1 MKISATI
8 SPALL
13 SLANSSPNLVD
24 YIEVNGEEELTT
36 LERALALRPV
46 LLHDISYDVWLNYDN
61 PFDAATMDKARTMI
75 EMARPPWHSTG
86 IGASAEPQGHTTPF
100 WRGAP
105 DYALQP
111 REVALANIVRNGKWL
126 KQWLGEIPLL
136 LENFNYHPTNA
147 YEYICEP
154 DTFSRLIDEIGVD
167 VLLDLAHAQ
176 ISAFNMGWQSPRE
189 YLARLPLDKV
199 VEIHI
204 NHPYNDDGKQLLDRH
219 LPIGESDIELLRWV
233 LERAPKVQV
242 INLESH
248 EPSEEQLAE
257 EVRLVRQV
265 LG

>member
-1 MKISATI
+1 M
-8 SPALL
+8 L
-13 SLANSSPNLVD
+13 SLLTHSQIPVD
-24 YIEVNGEEELTT
+24 YIEVNGEETIAALQD
-36 LERALALRPV
+36 ALALRPV
-46 LLHDISYDVWLNYDN
+46 LLHDISYDVWLNYEN
-61 PFDAATMDKARTMI
+61 PFDAATMSKARAMI

-86 IGASAEPQGHTTPF
+86 IGASAEPQGHTTEY

-105 DYALQP
+105 ESALQP

-126 KQWLGEIPLL
+126 KAWLGDIPLL

-154 DTFSRLIDEIGVD
+154 ETFSRLIDEIGAD

-176 ISAFNMGWQSPRE
+176 ISAFNMGWKNPRA
-189 YLARLPLDKV
+189 YLERLPLHKV

-204 NHPYNDDGKQLLDRH
+204 NHPYNDNSKQMLDRH

-242 INLESH
+242 INLESDK
-248 EPSEEQLAE
+248 PSEDALEE
-257 EVRLVRQV
+257 EVRLVKEV
-265 LG
+265 IG

>member
-1 MKISATI
+1 
-8 SPALL
+8 
-13 SLANSSPNLVD
+13 
-24 YIEVNGEEELTT
+24 VNGEQDIAT

-46 LLHDISYDVWLNYDN
+46 LLHDVSNHVWLNYQD
-61 PFDAATMDKARTMI
+61 PFDEATMSQARRMLD
-75 EMARPPWHSTG
+75 MARPPWFSTG
-86 IGASAEPQGHTTPF
+86 IGASAEPQGHTTPY

-105 DYALQP
+105 ASALQP

-126 KQWLGEIPLL
+126 KDWLGMPLL

-154 DTFSRLIDEIGVD
+154 DTFSRLIQEIGSD

-176 ISAFNMGWQSPRE
+176 ISAFNMGWQNPRA
-189 YLARLPLDKV
+189 YLERLPLERV

-204 NHPYNDDGKQLLDRH
+204 NHPHNDNGKQMLDRH

-233 LERAPKVQV
+233 LERAPRVQV

-248 EPSEEQLAE
+248 EPSEQELSE

-265 LG
+265 L